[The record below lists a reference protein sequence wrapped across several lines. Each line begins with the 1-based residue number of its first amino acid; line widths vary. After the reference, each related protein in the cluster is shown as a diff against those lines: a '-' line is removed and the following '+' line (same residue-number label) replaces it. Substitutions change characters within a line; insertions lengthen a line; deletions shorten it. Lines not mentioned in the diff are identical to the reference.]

1 MHGKAILYGYITL
14 VGLMLICTIMR
25 EIKINI
31 FSNFAQYSLCVML
44 SLVVCEI
51 IMIKN
56 DTIDGI
62 YDNYAWLG
70 IVINSVTG
78 FTIMTSAIIR
88 IIRGCIPIILNGMLT
103 DEFSEI
109 IIDLC
114 LLSIC
119 AAYFIK
125 KHRAKKTVQNED

>member
-109 IIDLC
+109 II
-114 LLSIC
+114 
-119 AAYFIK
+119 K
-125 KHRAKKTVQNED
+125 KVP